1 MEIEDA
7 KRVQRDLGLGAVHVF
22 YIEESGFVM
31 AHTDAERA
39 SGMDLRDC
47 EVHEILADA
56 GDLWARPYGWWQ
68 LDDEYAVKGIAL

>member
-7 KRVQRDLGLGAVHVF
+7 KRVQRDLGLGDVHVF
-22 YIEESGFVM
+22 HITEAGFVM

-39 SGMDLRDC
+39 SGMDLRTC

-56 GDLWARPYGWWQ
+56 GDIWERPYGWYQ
-68 LDDEYAVKGIAL
+68 LDDEYDVKGIAL